1 MISCCSPIFESVG
14 CCRKC
19 DFFLDLDSASDFYTF
34 AIQPVIMLD
43 LVNERSRAVCEKKYI
58 QNSVRRG
65 IEKIESGPLEL
76 FFVTATV
83 KQLAEDQSI
92 QL

>member
-1 MISCCSPIFESVG
+1 
-14 CCRKC
+14 
-19 DFFLDLDSASDFYTF
+19 
-34 AIQPVIMLD
+34 MLD